1 MTVHH
6 QQEVVRAAND
16 ALSHS
21 NADLQQFVI
30 LPATIYKN
38 RYEWSPIY
46 SQILKREFGEK
57 LEPAGGKHIGSAVQA
72 ALRME
77 RLLKDFLAY
86 ALVST
91 SGQEPT
97 EQLAAGEM
105 LGVTLDSS
113 SASWLQPDKF
123 DGNTRFSGRRN
134 VVLRPSST
142 PVQVRLVI
150 TQASQCQIDPI
161 V

>member
-1 MTVHH
+1 V
-6 QQEVVRAAND
+6 AAND

-77 RLLKDFLAY
+77 RLLKDLLAY
-86 ALVST
+86 TLRVDIW
-91 SGQEPT
+91 SGADGRTRCGRNVGSDNWIHRVPHGSNRKNLTGRTRDFQ
-97 EQLAAGEM
+97 A
-105 LGVTLDSS
+105 GVTSCYVLH
-113 SASWLQPDKF
+113 LH
-123 DGNTRFSGRRN
+123 RFRF
-134 VVLRPSST
+134 VPSSRK
-142 PVQVRLVI
+142 PLNVK
-150 TQASQCQIDPI
+150 
-161 V
+161 